1 MSAYCQKVRKLE
13 ATFDGLELT
22 HILRNDN
29 NEANELAKMGSKRT
43 PVPTGVF
50 VQQLHQ
56 PTISEEAAE
65 PATKPIEAE
74 VFMINPDWTTPYLN
88 YLLRDELPEDWAAV
102 ERIARCSRRYVIVG
116 GEELYHRGASGILMR
131 CISEED
137 GRKLLK
143 EIHSGICGN
152 HAASRTLVGKA
163 YRQGFFWPTAITDAD
178 ELVRKC
184 EGCQYFARQIHVPVH
199 ELQTIPITW
208 PFAVWGLDMVGPLQR
223 APGGYTH
230 LFVAIDKFTK
240 WIEAKPVATITAA
253 KAKEFFQDI
262 VVRFG
267 VPNRIITD
275 NGTQFTGS
283 EFKDWCEELGIKIC
297 YASVA
302 HPQSNGQVERA
313 NGMVLQGIKTRVFD
327 RLKPYAGK

>member
-1 MSAYCQKVRKLE
+1 
-13 ATFDGLELT
+13 
-22 HILRNDN
+22 I
-29 NEANELAKMGSKRT
+29 
-43 PVPTGVF
+43 F

-56 PTISEEAAE
+56 PTINEGSAK
-65 PATKPIEAE
+65 PADKPPTEE
-74 VFMINPDWTTPYLN
+74 VFVINPEWTTLYLN
-88 YLLRDELPEDWAAV
+88 YLLNDELPEDRAEA
-102 ERIARCSRRYVIVG
+102 ERIARRSRRYVIVG
-116 GEELYHRGASGILMR
+116 GEELYHRSASGVLMR

-137 GRKLLK
+137 RRKFLK
-143 EIHSGICGN
+143 EIHSGIYGN
-152 HAASRTLVGKA
+152 HAASRSLVSKA
-163 YRQGFFWPTAITDAD
+163 YWQGFFWLTAVTDAD

-184 EGCQYFARQIHVPVH
+184 EGCKYFARQIHMPTQ

-208 PFAVWGLDMVGPLQR
+208 PFAVWGLDMVGPLQK

-253 KAKEFFQDI
+253 KAKEFLKDI

-283 EFKDWCEELGIKIC
+283 EFKDRCEELGIKIR

-302 HPQSNGQVERA
+302 HPQSNRQVERA
-313 NGMVLQGIKTRVFD
+313 NGIVLQGVKSRVFD
-327 RLKPYAGK
+327 RLKPYAG